1 MFTGIIEEIGTVKR
15 IVSNND
21 GIDLTICANKVL
33 ENTKIGDSIS
43 IEGCCQ
49 TVVNL
54 SNQDFTVNVSSET
67 LEVSNFSRLKVN
79 QTVNLERALTLT
91 SRLGGHIVQGHVD
104 GTAVLLETKKNS
116 QYYDMLLKIDN
127 TLDKYIVK
135 KGSIAINGISLTIAS
150 IENNILR
157 CTIIPHTF
165 ENTTLK
171 NLCSGDIVNIETD
184 ILGRYIEKFLS
195 RKDNGVKSRI
205 DEDFLKENGFI

>member
-15 IVSNND
+15 IVSNKD

-67 LEVSNFSRLKVN
+67 LKVSNFSRLKVN

-116 QYYDMLLKIDN
+116 QYYDILLKIDD